1 MSGVS
6 QLQMQTII
14 KIRSLVKHSNESRGN
29 DKETGFEDS
38 SPVRFCTSSV
48 IIAAAAAAAAE
59 LK

>member
-1 MSGVS
+1 MKAG
-6 QLQMQTII
+6 
-14 KIRSLVKHSNESRGN
+14 GN

-48 IIAAAAAAAAE
+48 IIAAAAAAE